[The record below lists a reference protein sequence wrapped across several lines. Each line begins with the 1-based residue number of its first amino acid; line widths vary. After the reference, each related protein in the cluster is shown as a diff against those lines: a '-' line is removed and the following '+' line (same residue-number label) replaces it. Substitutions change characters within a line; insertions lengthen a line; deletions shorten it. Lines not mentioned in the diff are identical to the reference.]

1 MEKFAHLG
9 GGSRSTSNASFLQL
23 PLPAAASSVQ
33 AIPPEAQQDR
43 SRLALQQLL
52 ADPSSSSVP
61 TVRHSH
67 RKDREV
73 VQGEGEIS
81 PVDAETIKSK
91 IMSHPQYS
99 ALLTAYLDCQKVST
113 YRQLGVV

>member
-1 MEKFAHLG
+1 MERFAHLG
-9 GGSRSTSNASFLQL
+9 GGSSRSTSNDSFLQL
-23 PLPAAASSVQ
+23 PLPAVASVQ

-67 RKDREV
+67 QKDGGV
-73 VQGEGEIS
+73 VQGEIS
-81 PVDAETIKSK
+81 QVDAETIKAK

-113 YRQLGVV
+113 YKQLGVV